1 MDFYEM
7 KPNIVNYGESLTP
20 EPDLFIDM
28 EEFYEYCID
37 NPTNRNNYLPTPAPE
52 ASYEPSASYEE
63 KLGPERPFGRRLT
76 EILAQNLDGATVSQQ
91 TVRSNDGLLDL
102 GTRIGAIRYMS
113 SEDDVSS
120 DMLSLARKDIYK
132 DY

>member
-1 MDFYEM
+1 MTIKNHRNTAYKMMDFYEM

-52 ASYEPSASYEE
+52 ASY
-63 KLGPERPFGRRLT
+63 
-76 EILAQNLDGATVSQQ
+76 
-91 TVRSNDGLLDL
+91 
-102 GTRIGAIRYMS
+102 
-113 SEDDVSS
+113 
-120 DMLSLARKDIYK
+120 
-132 DY
+132 